1 MKRINPK
8 ITFSVISILNT
19 LMLVKYGGITDTKR
33 LMFIALV
40 DTFVALV
47 GCIIIDKAFYLLFE
61 NKDTF

>member
-19 LMLVKYGGITDTKR
+19 LMLVKYGGITDTRR

-40 DTFVALV
+40 DTFVVLV
-47 GCIIIDKAFYLLFE
+47 GCIIIDKVFYLSFK
-61 NKDTF
+61 NKDMF